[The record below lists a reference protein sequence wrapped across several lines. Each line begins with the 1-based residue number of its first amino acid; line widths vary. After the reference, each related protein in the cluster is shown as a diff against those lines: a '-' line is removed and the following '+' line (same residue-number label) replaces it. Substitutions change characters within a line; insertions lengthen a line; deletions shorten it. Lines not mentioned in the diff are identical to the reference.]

1 MGNESILI
9 ADDSVTVLSMV
20 SARFGRS
27 GYDVLSASD
36 GEEALRLAREHR
48 PRLAILD
55 LEMPGI
61 DGLRLTRE
69 LRADPELGGMRIVL
83 LTAHTDDAQVA
94 AGFAAGGGDQITEPL
109 RPPQPPQRHQQRLGL
124 PQTAAG
130 GRASPGGVPS
140 AAPGRAPPPRRPRP
154 PPAPG

>member
-20 SARFGRS
+20 SARFERS

-94 AGFAAGGGDQITEPL
+94 AGFAAGVDDYITKPFS
-109 RPPQPPQRHQQRLGL
+109 PQQLQQRIEQLLGL
-124 PQTAAG
+124 
-130 GRASPGGVPS
+130 R
-140 AAPGRAPPPRRPRP
+140 
-154 PPAPG
+154 